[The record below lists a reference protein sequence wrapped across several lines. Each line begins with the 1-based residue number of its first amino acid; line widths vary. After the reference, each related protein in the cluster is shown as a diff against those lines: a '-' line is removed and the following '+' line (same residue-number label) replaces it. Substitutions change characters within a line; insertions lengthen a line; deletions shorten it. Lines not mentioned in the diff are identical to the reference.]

1 MSWQFLWKILLEDVK
16 PDSILE
22 KKNYHLL
29 LMIFLQA
36 LLMKPRRPV
45 NQNKQILVKKISPIW
60 HWFYIFQQNLSKKLL
75 RQMLVRTE
83 KGRTFIK
90 WRTSRK
96 NVHVIILYI
105 YLNILFYTWFGPWSW
120 PLVIV
125 ACLVE
130 ETLESTIDK
139 PILKLLVW
147 LISYFSIVLMIVS
160 ENVKY
165 YY

>member
-1 MSWQFLWKILLEDVK
+1 MLQKFFLFQFWITFVLTISLKDFAGRCKTRFNSW
-16 PDSILE
+16 

-96 NVHVIILYI
+96 NVHVIII
-105 YLNILFYTWFGPWSW
+105 PTDVLNLINHMKLHVNGKKGEDREIDREIEKGRNKN
-120 PLVIV
+120 PLRQS
-125 ACLVE
+125 A
-130 ETLESTIDK
+130 D
-139 PILKLLVW
+139 
-147 LISYFSIVLMIVS
+147 
-160 ENVKY
+160 
-165 YY
+165 

>member
-1 MSWQFLWKILLEDVK
+1 MLQKFFLFQFWITFVLTISLKDFAGRCKTRFNSW
-16 PDSILE
+16 

-36 LLMKPRRPV
+36 LLIKPRRPV

-96 NVHVIILYI
+96 NVHVIILSNGSSNSLHFCVKI
-105 YLNILFYTWFGPWSW
+105 Y
-120 PLVIV
+120 V
-125 ACLVE
+125 VE
-130 ETLESTIDK
+130 
-139 PILKLLVW
+139 
-147 LISYFSIVLMIVS
+147 LIIWCSYFGSQEIQIHWPNLCHEI
-160 ENVKY
+160 
-165 YY
+165 

>member
-1 MSWQFLWKILLEDVK
+1 MLQKFFLFQFWITFVLTISLKDFAGRCKTRFNSW
-16 PDSILE
+16 

-36 LLMKPRRPV
+36 LLMKPRWPV

-96 NVHVIILYI
+96 NVHVIII
-105 YLNILFYTWFGPWSW
+105 PTDVLNLINHMKLHVNGKKGEDREIDREIEKGRNKN
-120 PLVIV
+120 PLRQS
-125 ACLVE
+125 A
-130 ETLESTIDK
+130 D
-139 PILKLLVW
+139 
-147 LISYFSIVLMIVS
+147 
-160 ENVKY
+160 
-165 YY
+165 

>member
-1 MSWQFLWKILLEDVK
+1 MLQKFFLFQFWITFVLTISLKDFAGRCKTRFNSW
-16 PDSILE
+16 

-96 NVHVIILYI
+96 NVHVIIILI
-105 YLNILFYTWFGPWSW
+105 ITALSPNLNATAPKNSGWK
-120 PLVIV
+120 
-125 ACLVE
+125 
-130 ETLESTIDK
+130 LEQHC
-139 PILKLLVW
+139 
-147 LISYFSIVLMIVS
+147 SICTD
-160 ENVKY
+160 NKTA
-165 YY
+165 

>member
-96 NVHVIILYI
+96 NVHVIILLIERGLHINFDFRQEKIIGLRYEYI
-105 YLNILFYTWFGPWSW
+105 TTTIVLYNRITDSKLNSLWF
-120 PLVIV
+120 
-125 ACLVE
+125 ACLLYSPLF
-130 ETLESTIDK
+130 TFDK
-139 PILKLLVW
+139 QVK
-147 LISYFSIVLMIVS
+147 
-160 ENVKY
+160 EN
-165 YY
+165 

>member
-96 NVHVIILYI
+96 NVHVIILNKYPPQRYTNLI
-105 YLNILFYTWFGPWSW
+105 IMFNIRLQ
-120 PLVIV
+120 
-125 ACLVE
+125 E
-130 ETLESTIDK
+130 
-139 PILKLLVW
+139 
-147 LISYFSIVLMIVS
+147 
-160 ENVKY
+160 KY
-165 YY
+165 YSVYNKAFCWWVWDF